1 MSKLAALTLLLSI
14 LHGCASTE
22 QRRSNIERDIS
33 EMYSAHYSAEIQQF
47 FVEEAI
53 NAGVKKIRAMK
64 PSEKRPSSNKNEI
77 IGCARVNLH
86 NKLVLIEVNQ
96 PLCLMPA
103 HLAHEIAHIGS
114 NCGAHDDIFYS
125 YNFKIAKRYQE
136 RFPNAATRQWF
147 APVQSVAN
155 VKAIYTNGAC

>member
-1 MSKLAALTLLLSI
+1 MRILVALTMILTL

-33 EMYSAHYSAEIQQF
+33 EMYSTHYSAEIQRF

-53 NAGVKKIRAMK
+53 NAGVRKIRAMK

-77 IGCARVNLH
+77 IGCARVNLDS
-86 NKLVLIEVNQ
+86 KVVLIEVNQ

-103 HLAHEIAHIGS
+103 HLAHEIAQFLVQTVGLMTKFSIVTILKS
-114 NCGAHDDIFYS
+114 QDDTKSDF
-125 YNFKIAKRYQE
+125 Q
-136 RFPNAATRQWF
+136 TR
-147 APVQSVAN
+147 
-155 VKAIYTNGAC
+155 